1 MSKGFFD
8 FFPAPRFLEMPAPGL
23 SLTDAGVRLIEFKQE
38 GGNFVLKQH
47 GEVIF
52 PKDIIISGA
61 IKDAPELVNIL
72 KDFRKKHDVEY
83 IRTMLPEERAY
94 LFRTKVQNIRD
105 RDIRTSV
112 EFTIEENVPVSV
124 SETVFD
130 YTVLSETKGED
141 GSEMLDVSV
150 SVIQQDVVNEYLEV
164 FQQAGFTPLHFEV
177 ESQAVTKAVVPRNDR
192 RTLLIVN
199 IGRFR
204 AGIYVVSDETVSFS
218 STVPISLPQN
228 NQNKDLTEDGLEYTR
243 LDKEGKKIETKL
255 SQGYAGFD
263 TAIAEIKKI
272 FLFWKSQT
280 DKVGLPIQQI
290 ETILICGDEGHR
302 PGIAEYIEKQVKIP
316 AHIGDVWTN
325 VFSFHDY
332 VPDIPLEESL
342 SYAGAIGLALS
353 HNITEKK

>member
-1 MSKGFFD
+1 MSRSFFD

-38 GGNFVLKQH
+38 GSNLVLKQH

-52 PKDIIISGA
+52 PKDIIVSGM
-61 IKDAPELVNIL
+61 IKDASALVKIL
-72 KDFRKKHDVEY
+72 EDFRKKHNVEY
-83 IRTMLPEERAY
+83 IRTTLPEERAY
-94 LFRTKVQNIRD
+94 LFRTKVQNLPG

-124 SETVFD
+124 SETIFD
-130 YTVLSETKGED
+130 YTVLSETKDED

-164 FQQAGFTPLHFEV
+164 FQRAGFTPLHFEV
-177 ESQAVTKAVVPRNDR
+177 ESQAVTKAIVPRNDK

-199 IGRFR
+199 IGRSR
-204 AGIYVVSDETVSFS
+204 AGLYVVSDETVSFS

-228 NQNKDLTEDGLEYTR
+228 NQNRDLTVGGLEYTA
-243 LDKEGKKIETKL
+243 LDKEGKKIETNL

-280 DKVGLPIQQI
+280 DKTGRPIQQI

-302 PGIAEYIEKQVKIP
+302 SGLAEYIEGEVKKP
-316 AHIGDVWTN
+316 AHIGDVWIN

-332 VPDIPLEESL
+332 VPGIPLEESL
-342 SYAGAIGLALS
+342 GYAGAIGLALS
-353 HNITEKK
+353 HNTTEKK